1 MRSPRPARLDCADD
15 FRRAS
20 FPLNPRDA
28 ASPVSPG
35 EAERLARLALLQVLD
50 TGSEPFFD
58 ALAAA
63 AQAIAGTPIALVS
76 LVDEH
81 RQWWKAN
88 IGLPGASETPREL
101 AFCAHAIQGD
111 AVMEVPDAPADPRF
125 SQNALVTD
133 APGIRYYAGAPIV
146 LSDGLR
152 MGTVCVIDQRPRQL
166 QPAQLEALQ
175 QLARVAAE
183 GLEQRRLMLERADT
197 NARLQQ
203 RLRESEA
210 FLERTGRVAGVGGW
224 EVDVGTGTLTWSDET
239 CRMHDLP
246 PGYQPTLGE
255 AIAFYP
261 LEARAVIT
269 EAVDTCVNEG
279 IPWDLELP
287 LISSTGRHLWVHSTG
302 AVEHVDGRMRLIG
315 AIQDVTDRHR
325 AVDALAASERKF
337 RKMFQY
343 SLGLI
348 CTHDMEG
355 RLISV
360 NPAAAR
366 SLDRR
371 VEEMEGCSLFE
382 LIRLE
387 RHGGL
392 RGYLSRMVLDGQ
404 DSGVIELVAGDGSL
418 RHWQY
423 HNVLDVEADATL
435 VLAHAQDITSQRQQE
450 RQLMEWSFTD
460 PLTNCFNRRFLDDLD
475 KRDASVRW
483 GCVVV
488 DLDKFKLVNDTYG
501 HQRGDEVLVQMAWF
515 LNHPLRRQDHLV
527 RLGGDEFL
535 VLLHEASEPQ
545 LEELVRTYSAASD
558 EAPILFTLGTA
569 LRRPGEALTAVVD
582 RADHSLYA
590 TRRARRGTGV
600 NDQR

>member
-1 MRSPRPARLDCADD
+1 MNQRDTVVS
-15 FRRAS
+15 AS
-20 FPLNPRDA
+20 TD
-28 ASPVSPG
+28 
-35 EAERLARLALLQVLD
+35 EAQRLARLALLQVID
-50 TGSEPFFD
+50 TAAEPFFD

-76 LVDEH
+76 LVDER

-88 IGLPGASETPREL
+88 IGLPGVSETPREL
-101 AFCAHAIQGD
+101 AFCAHTIQGD
-111 AVMEVPDAPADPRF
+111 AVMEVRDAPADPRF
-125 SQNALVTD
+125 HDNILVTQ

-146 LSDGLR
+146 LPDGLR

-166 QPAQLEALQ
+166 EPAQLAALQ
-175 QLARVAAE
+175 QLAKVAAE
-183 GLEQRRLMLERADT
+183 GLEQRRVMLERAEINT
-197 NARLQQ
+197 QLQQ

-224 EVDVGTGTLTWSDET
+224 EVDVGSRTLTWSDET
-239 CRMHDLP
+239 CRLHDLP

-255 AIAFYP
+255 AVAFYP

-269 EAVDTCVNEG
+269 EAVETCVRDG
-279 IPWDLELP
+279 TPWDLELP
-287 LISSTGRHLWVHSTG
+287 LISSTGRRLWVHSTG
-302 AVEHVDGRMRLIG
+302 AVEHVEGRMRLIG

-348 CTHDMEG
+348 CTHDMDG
-355 RLISV
+355 RLVSV

-366 SLDRR
+366 SLGRS
-371 VEEMEGCSLFE
+371 VEEMEGLSLFE
-382 LIRLE
+382 LIRPE
-387 RHGGL
+387 RHEGL

-404 DSGVIELVAGDGSL
+404 DSGVIELMASDGSL
-418 RHWQY
+418 RHWKY
-423 HNVLDVEADATL
+423 HNVLDVEADATI
-435 VLAHAQDITSQRQQE
+435 VLAHAQDVTNQYQQE
-450 RQLMEWSFTD
+450 KQLLEWSFTD

-515 LNHPLRRQDHLV
+515 LNAPLRRQDHLV

-535 VLLHEASEPQ
+535 VLLHQASEQQ
-545 LEELVRTYSAASD
+545 LQELLRTYTAASD
-558 EAPILFTLGTA
+558 DAPIQFTLGTA
-569 LRRPGEALTAVVD
+569 LRQGGEALTAVVD

-590 TRRARRGTGV
+590 IRRARRGTGV
-600 NDQR
+600 SQQR

>member
-1 MRSPRPARLDCADD
+1 M
-15 FRRAS
+15 
-20 FPLNPRDA
+20 PLNQRDTV
-28 ASPVSPG
+28 VSSTTS
-35 EAERLARLALLQVLD
+35 EAQRLARLALLQVID
-50 TGSEPFFD
+50 TESEPFFD

-88 IGLPGASETPREL
+88 IGLPGVSETPREL

-125 SQNALVTD
+125 SSNALVTD
-133 APGIRYYAGAPIV
+133 TPGIRYYAGAPIV
-146 LSDGLR
+146 LPDGLR

-166 QPAQLEALQ
+166 QPAQLAALQ
-175 QLARVAAE
+175 QLAKVAAE
-183 GLEQRRLMLERADT
+183 GLEQRRVMLERADI
-197 NARLQQ
+197 NAQLQQ

-224 EVDVGTGTLTWSDET
+224 EVDVGTNTLTWSDET
-239 CRMHDLP
+239 CRLHDLP

-255 AIAFYP
+255 AITFYP

-269 EAVDTCVNEG
+269 EAVELCVRDG
-279 IPWDLELP
+279 TPWDLELP
-287 LISSTGRHLWVHSTG
+287 LISSTGRRLWVHSTG

-348 CTHDMEG
+348 CTHDMDG
-355 RLISV
+355 HLVSV

-366 SLDRR
+366 SLGRS
-371 VEEMEGCSLFE
+371 VGEMEGRSLFE
-382 LIRLE
+382 LIRPE
-387 RHGGL
+387 RHDGV

-418 RHWQY
+418 RHWKY
-423 HNVLDVEADATL
+423 HNVLDVESDATI
-435 VLAHAQDITSQRQQE
+435 VLAHAQDVTNQHQQE
-450 RQLMEWSFTD
+450 KQLLEWSFTD

-515 LNHPLRRQDHLV
+515 LNAPLRRQDHLV

-535 VLLHEASEPQ
+535 VLMHQASEQQ
-545 LEELVRTYSAASD
+545 LQELVRTYTAAGD
-558 EAPILFTLGTA
+558 DAPILFTLGTA
-569 LRRPGEALTAVVD
+569 LRQEGEALTAVVD

-590 TRRARRGTGV
+590 IRRARRGSGIGQ
-600 NDQR
+600 QR

>member
-1 MRSPRPARLDCADD
+1 MNQRDTV
-15 FRRAS
+15 AS
-20 FPLNPRDA
+20 
-28 ASPVSPG
+28 STTS
-35 EAERLARLALLQVLD
+35 EAQRLARLALLQVID
-50 TGSEPFFD
+50 TDSEPFFD

-88 IGLPGASETPREL
+88 IGLPGVSETPREL
-101 AFCAHAIQGD
+101 AFCAHAIQDD

-125 SQNALVTD
+125 CDNALVTD
-133 APGIRYYAGAPIV
+133 TPGIRYYAGAPIV

-166 QPAQLEALQ
+166 EPAQLAALQ
-175 QLARVAAE
+175 QLAKVAAE
-183 GLEQRRLMLERADT
+183 GLEQRRVMLERADI

-224 EVDVGTGTLTWSDET
+224 EVDVSTNTLTWSDET

-246 PGYQPTLGE
+246 AGYQPTLSE
-255 AIAFYP
+255 AITFYP

-269 EAVDTCVNEG
+269 EAVETCVREG
-279 IPWDLELP
+279 TAWDLELP
-287 LISSTGRHLWVHSTG
+287 LISSTGRRLWVHSTG
-302 AVEHVDGRMRLIG
+302 AVEHVDGRMRLVG

-348 CTHDMEG
+348 CTHDMDG

-366 SLDRR
+366 SLGRS
-371 VEEMEGCSLFE
+371 VEEMEGRTLFE
-382 LIRLE
+382 LIRAE
-387 RHGGL
+387 RHGGV
-392 RGYLSRMVLDGQ
+392 RGYLSNMVLDGQ

-418 RHWQY
+418 RHWKY

-435 VLAHAQDITSQRQQE
+435 VLAHAQDITNQYQQE
-450 RQLMEWSFTD
+450 KQLLEWSFTD

-475 KRDASVRW
+475 RRDASVRW

-515 LNHPLRRQDHLV
+515 LNDPLRRQDHLV

-535 VLLHEASEPQ
+535 VLLHQASEQQ
-545 LEELVRTYSAASD
+545 LQELVRTYLAAGD
-558 EAPILFTLGTA
+558 DAPIQFTLGTA
-569 LRRPGEALTAVVD
+569 LRQEGEALTAVVD
-582 RADHSLYA
+582 RADHALYA
-590 TRRARRGTGV
+590 RRRARRGTGV
-600 NDQR
+600 SQQR

>member
-1 MRSPRPARLDCADD
+1 MNQRDTV
-15 FRRAS
+15 AS
-20 FPLNPRDA
+20 
-28 ASPVSPG
+28 STTS
-35 EAERLARLALLQVLD
+35 EAQRLARLALLQVID
-50 TGSEPFFD
+50 TDSEPFFD

-88 IGLPGASETPREL
+88 IGLPGVSETPREL
-101 AFCAHAIQGD
+101 AFCAYAIQD
-111 AVMEVPDAPADPRF
+111 DTVMEVPDAPADPRF
-125 SQNALVTD
+125 CDNALVTD
-133 APGIRYYAGAPIV
+133 TPGIRYYAGAPIV

-166 QPAQLEALQ
+166 EPAQLAALQ
-175 QLARVAAE
+175 QLAKVAAE
-183 GLEQRRLMLERADT
+183 GLEQRRVMLERADI
-197 NARLQQ
+197 NAQLQQ

-224 EVDVGTGTLTWSDET
+224 EVDVSTNALTWSDET

-246 PGYQPTLGE
+246 PGYQPTLAE
-255 AIAFYP
+255 AITFYP
-261 LEARAVIT
+261 PEARAVIT
-269 EAVDTCVNEG
+269 EAVETCVREG
-279 IPWDLELP
+279 TPWDLELP
-287 LISSTGRHLWVHSTG
+287 LISSTGRRLWVHTTG
-302 AVEHVDGRMRLIG
+302 AVEHVDGRMRLVG
-315 AIQDVTDRHR
+315 AVQDVTDRHR

-348 CTHDMEG
+348 CTHDMDG

-366 SLDRR
+366 SLGRS
-371 VEEMEGCSLFE
+371 VEEMEGRSLFE
-382 LIRLE
+382 LIRAE

-392 RGYLSRMVLDGQ
+392 RDYLSRMVLDGQ

-418 RHWQY
+418 RHWKY

-435 VLAHAQDITSQRQQE
+435 VLAHAQDITNQYQQE
-450 RQLMEWSFTD
+450 KQLLEWSFTD

-475 KRDASVRW
+475 RRDASVRW
-483 GCVVV
+483 GCIVV

-501 HQRGDEVLVQMAWF
+501 HQRGDEVLVRMAWF
-515 LNHPLRRQDHLV
+515 LNDPLRRQDHLV

-535 VLLHEASEPQ
+535 VLLHQASEQQ
-545 LEELVRTYSAASD
+545 LQELVRTYLAAGD
-558 EAPILFTLGTA
+558 DAPIQFTLGTA
-569 LRRPGEALTAVVD
+569 LRQEGEALTAVVD
-582 RADHSLYA
+582 RADHALYA
-590 TRRARRGTGV
+590 RRRARRGTGV
-600 NDQR
+600 SELR

>member
-1 MRSPRPARLDCADD
+1 M
-15 FRRAS
+15 
-20 FPLNPRDA
+20 PLNQRDTV
-28 ASPVSPG
+28 ASSTTR
-35 EAERLARLALLQVLD
+35 EAQRLARLALLQVID
-50 TGSEPFFD
+50 TDSEPFFD

-88 IGLPGASETPREL
+88 IGLPGVSETAREL
-101 AFCAHAIQGD
+101 AFCAYAIQDD

-125 SQNALVTD
+125 CDNALVTD

-152 MGTVCVIDQRPRQL
+152 MGTVCVIDQRPRHL
-166 QPAQLEALQ
+166 EPAQLAALQ
-175 QLARVAAE
+175 QLAKVAAE
-183 GLEQRRLMLERADT
+183 GLEQRREMLERADT

-224 EVDVGTGTLTWSDET
+224 EVDVGTNTLTWSNET
-239 CRMHDLP
+239 CRLHDLP

-269 EAVDTCVNEG
+269 EAVDACVNEG
-279 IPWDLELP
+279 IAWDLELP

-302 AVEHVDGRMRLIG
+302 AVEHVDGRMRLVG

-366 SLDRR
+366 SLGRS
-371 VEEMEGCSLFE
+371 VEEMEGRSLFE
-382 LIRLE
+382 LIRPE

-418 RHWQY
+418 RHWKY

-435 VLAHAQDITSQRQQE
+435 VLAHAQDITNQYQQE
-450 RQLMEWSFTD
+450 KQLLEWSFTD
-460 PLTNCFNRRFLDDLD
+460 PLTNCSNRRLLDDLD
-475 KRDASVRW
+475 RRDASVRW

-515 LNHPLRRQDHLV
+515 LNDPLRRQDHLV

-535 VLLHEASEPQ
+535 VLLHQASEQQ
-545 LEELVRTYSAASD
+545 LQELVRTYLAAGD
-558 EAPILFTLGTA
+558 NAPIQFTLGTA
-569 LRRPGEALTAVVD
+569 LRQEGEALTAVVD
-582 RADHSLYA
+582 RADHALYA
-590 TRRARRGTGV
+590 RRRARRGTGV
-600 NDQR
+600 SQQR

>member
-1 MRSPRPARLDCADD
+1 M
-15 FRRAS
+15 
-20 FPLNPRDA
+20 NQRDTV
-28 ASPVSPG
+28 VSSTTTS
-35 EAERLARLALLQVLD
+35 EAQRLARLALLQVID
-50 TGSEPFFD
+50 TESEPFFD

-88 IGLPGASETPREL
+88 IGLPGVSETPREL

-125 SQNALVTD
+125 CNNALVTD

-146 LSDGLR
+146 LPDGLR

-166 QPAQLEALQ
+166 QPAQLAALQ
-175 QLARVAAE
+175 QLAKVASE
-183 GLEQRRLMLERADT
+183 GLEQRRVMLERADI
-197 NARLQQ
+197 NAQLQQ

-224 EVDVGTGTLTWSDET
+224 EVDVGTNTLTWSDET
-239 CRMHDLP
+239 CRLHDLP

-255 AIAFYP
+255 AITFYP

-269 EAVDTCVNEG
+269 EAVELCVRDG
-279 IPWDLELP
+279 TPWDLELP
-287 LISSTGRHLWVHSTG
+287 LISSTGRRLWVHSTG

-348 CTHDMEG
+348 CTHDMDG
-355 RLISV
+355 HLVSV

-366 SLDRR
+366 SLGRS
-371 VEEMEGCSLFE
+371 VGEMEGRSLFE
-382 LIRLE
+382 LIRPE
-387 RHGGL
+387 RHDGV

-418 RHWQY
+418 RHWKY
-423 HNVLDVEADATL
+423 HNVLDVESDATI
-435 VLAHAQDITSQRQQE
+435 VLAHAQDVTNQHQQE
-450 RQLMEWSFTD
+450 KQLLEWSFTD

-475 KRDASVRW
+475 RRDASVRW

-515 LNHPLRRQDHLV
+515 LNAPLRRQDHLV

-535 VLLHEASEPQ
+535 VLLHQASEQQ
-545 LEELVRTYSAASD
+545 LQELVRTYTAAGD
-558 EAPILFTLGTA
+558 DAPILFTLGTA
-569 LRRPGEALTAVVD
+569 LRQEGEALTAVVD

-590 TRRARRGTGV
+590 IRRARRGSGIGQ
-600 NDQR
+600 QR

>member
-1 MRSPRPARLDCADD
+1 LNQRDTV
-15 FRRAS
+15 AS
-20 FPLNPRDA
+20 
-28 ASPVSPG
+28 STTS
-35 EAERLARLALLQVLD
+35 EAQRLARLALLQVID
-50 TGSEPFFD
+50 TDSEPFFD

-88 IGLPGASETPREL
+88 IGLPGVSETPREL
-101 AFCAHAIQGD
+101 AFCAYAIQDD

-125 SQNALVTD
+125 CDNTLVTD
-133 APGIRYYAGAPIV
+133 TPGIRYYAGAPIV
-146 LSDGLR
+146 LSVGLR

-166 QPAQLEALQ
+166 EPAQLAALQ
-175 QLARVAAE
+175 QLAKVAAQ
-183 GLEQRRLMLERADT
+183 GLEQRRVMLERADI

-224 EVDVGTGTLTWSDET
+224 EVDVSTKTLTWSDET

-246 PGYQPTLGE
+246 PGYQPTLAE
-255 AIAFYP
+255 AITFYP

-269 EAVDTCVNEG
+269 EAVELCVREG
-279 IPWDLELP
+279 TPWDLELP
-287 LISSTGRHLWVHSTG
+287 LISSTGRRLWVHSTG
-302 AVEHVDGRMRLIG
+302 AVEHVDGRMRLVG

-348 CTHDMEG
+348 CTHDMDG

-366 SLDRR
+366 SLGRS
-371 VEEMEGCSLFE
+371 VEEMEGRTLFE
-382 LIRLE
+382 LIRAE
-387 RHGGL
+387 RHGGV
-392 RGYLSRMVLDGQ
+392 RGYLSNMVLDGQ

-418 RHWQY
+418 RHWKY

-435 VLAHAQDITSQRQQE
+435 VLAHAQDITNQYQQE
-450 RQLMEWSFTD
+450 KQLLEWSFTD

-475 KRDASVRW
+475 RRDASVRW
-483 GCVVV
+483 GCIVV

-501 HQRGDEVLVQMAWF
+501 HQRGDEVLVRMAWF
-515 LNHPLRRQDHLV
+515 LNDPLRRQDHLV

-535 VLLHEASEPQ
+535 VLLHQASEQQ
-545 LEELVRTYSAASD
+545 LQELLRTYLAAGND
-558 EAPILFTLGTA
+558 APIQFTLGTA
-569 LRRPGEALTAVVD
+569 LRQEGEALTAVVD
-582 RADHSLYA
+582 RADHALYA
-590 TRRARRGTGV
+590 RRRARRGTAV
-600 NDQR
+600 NEQR